1 MDIKKCARLSMFTS
15 LAIILNILES
25 FIPFFNVPGIKIG
38 LANTIIVSILYV
50 YGSKEALYISILRVF
65 VVGILRT
72 GILSTTFLFSLS
84 GAILSLLMMSLMK
97 KTNLF
102 SIIGISIVG
111 SIFHSIGQLIMA
123 SFILKNNSVFYYLP
137 IMLVLSIITGIVIG
151 IISKEIVKYLKKDC
165 DN

>member
-38 LANTIIVSILYV
+38 LANTIIVSILYL
-50 YGSKEALYISILRVF
+50 YGSKEALYVSILRVF

-72 GILSTTFLFSLS
+72 GIFSTTFLFSLS
-84 GAILSLLMMSLMK
+84 GAMVSLLMMSLLK
-97 KTNLF
+97 KTNIF
-102 SIIGISIVG
+102 SIIGISVVG

-137 IMLVLSIITGIVIG
+137 IMLVLSVVTGIIIG
-151 IISKEIVKYLKKDC
+151 VISKEIAKFLKKD
-165 DN
+165 